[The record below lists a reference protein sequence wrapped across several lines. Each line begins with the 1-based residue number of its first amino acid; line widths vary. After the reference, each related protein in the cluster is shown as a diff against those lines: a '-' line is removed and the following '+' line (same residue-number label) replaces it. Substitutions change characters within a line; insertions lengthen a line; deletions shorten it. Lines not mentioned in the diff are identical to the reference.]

1 MKRKKLR
8 ISLLDF
14 LTTGRFGPFVPCRDI
29 SPEELIEVLGVSDP
43 IEVYAD
49 GRVDNIYKVGDP
61 ACFPVIVPYG
71 DVEFHFDSPST
82 LNCIFY
88 DNPFAKE
95 PSGNA
100 GMALS
105 DAALLKYRRPIGE
118 FLNLCKSVGL
128 VVGPT
133 KPYSQPYGFVIKTA
147 GGVDVGFEVDDPL
160 DQNEEATLRWFS
172 LKP

>member
-8 ISLLDF
+8 VSLLDF
-14 LTTGRFGPFVPCRDI
+14 LATGKFGHFVPCRDI
-29 SPEELIEVLGVSDP
+29 SPEKLIEVLGASDP
-43 IEVYAD
+43 IEVCAD
-49 GRVDNIYKVGDP
+49 GRADDLYKAGDP

-71 DVEFHFDSPST
+71 SIEFHFDSPST

-88 DNPFAKE
+88 DNPFAKN

-105 DAALLKYRRPIGE
+105 DTALLKYRRPIRE
-118 FLNLCKSVGL
+118 FLDLCESIGL
-128 VVGPT
+128 EVGPT
-133 KPYSQPYGFVIKTA
+133 RPYLQPYSLVIKTA
-147 GGVDVGFEVDDPL
+147 GGVEVGFEVDDPQG
-160 DQNEEATLRWFS
+160 QNEEATLRWFS